1 MDKSLLREFIPFS
14 YSKQEVLESTQQVG
28 SNLRVK
34 GVLQRANAKNHNGRV
49 YPREILKREIDR
61 YIAEFV
67 DQNRALGELDHPES
81 AEVNLANASHNI
93 IKIWWEGDDVMG
105 LIEILPTPSGNILKN
120 LLLSGITVGI
130 SSRGVGSVREM
141 FSEDKSQFS
150 QVQED
155 FELTAF
161 DFVSNPSTQGAFMR
175 PVNESKEAQSKN
187 IKEERVGKLIADIIC
202 DVRGFCEC

>member
-1 MDKSLLREFIPFS
+1 MSKSLLREFVPFK
-14 YSKQEVLESTQQVG
+14 YSKQEVLESTQQIG
-28 SNLRVK
+28 GNLRVK

-49 YPREILKREIDR
+49 YPKEILSREIDR
-61 YIAEFV
+61 YISEFV

-141 FSEDKSQFS
+141 FSEDRSPFS

-175 PVNESKEAQSKN
+175 PVNESRNYPNKISQ
-187 IKEERVGKLIADIIC
+187 EEKVGQIIADIIC
-202 DVRGFCEC
+202 DVRGICEC